1 MKKQTLVIH
10 PEDPSTDF
18 LIEIY
23 RDRGFTEIRQDFHP
37 QKLEEL
43 ILKHQRILFL
53 GHGFH
58 HGLLHFY
65 QTIIDQRFAPILQ
78 NKELVGIWCF
88 AKSFFDQHQLKGFYT
103 DMFISEF
110 PEAQVMGVQATESE
124 IEESNREFARA
135 VRKNLFH
142 PNCHQ
147 RILNDYGKLTTA
159 VARYN
164 QERLCFRGMDGR
176 TIATDGP
183 SIPQLSSLLKML
195 NLDFCLHR
203 LLQ

>member
-88 AKSFFDQHQLKGFYT
+88 AKSFFDQHQLKGLYT

-124 IEESNREFARA
+124 IEESGICPCRSQEF
-135 VRKNLFH
+135 VSSELSPTDFK
-142 PNCHQ
+142 
-147 RILNDYGKLTTA
+147 
-159 VARYN
+159 
-164 QERLCFRGMDGR
+164 RLWQVNHGG
-176 TIATDGP
+176 G
-183 SIPQLSSLLKML
+183 SL
-195 NLDFCLHR
+195 
-203 LLQ
+203 